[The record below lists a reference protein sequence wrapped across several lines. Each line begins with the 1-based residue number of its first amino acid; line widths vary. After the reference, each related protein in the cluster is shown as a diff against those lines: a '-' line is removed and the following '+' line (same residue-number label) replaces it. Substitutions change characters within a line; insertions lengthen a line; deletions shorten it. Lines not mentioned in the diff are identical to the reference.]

1 MHCTVDKSRE
11 MYTFLCADAEVI
23 SKNLFSVKHLLMTAM
38 PLPGMTWPV
47 WHEIGSS
54 LVLHPLWEPQQDPYI
69 IVGGLGAVGSATW
82 RAHTLRDKNSCTS

>member
-1 MHCTVDKSRE
+1 MRCTADKSRE
-11 MYTFLCADAEVI
+11 MYTFLRTDVVVI

-69 IVGGLGAVGSATW
+69 IVGSLGAVGSAVW
-82 RAHTLRDKNSCTS
+82 RTHT